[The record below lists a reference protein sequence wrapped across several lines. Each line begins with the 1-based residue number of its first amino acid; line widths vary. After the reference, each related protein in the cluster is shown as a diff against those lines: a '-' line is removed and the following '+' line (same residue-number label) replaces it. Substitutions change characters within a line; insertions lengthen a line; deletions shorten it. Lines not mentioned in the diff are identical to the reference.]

1 MIATLTSKG
10 QITLPKKIRVSLS
23 LKSGDRLD
31 FLVTPDG
38 LLEAVPLKQ
47 PVTRLKGLLRRKG
60 RTVSIEAMNHAI
72 AEGASGRA
80 RH

>member
-10 QITLPKKIRVSLS
+10 QVTLPKAIRIGLS

-31 FLVTPDG
+31 FLVKPDG

-60 RTVSIEAMNHAI
+60 PAISIEAMNRAI
-72 AEGASGRA
+72 AKGATDRA
-80 RH
+80 RR

>member
-10 QITLPKKIRVSLS
+10 QITLPKAVRNNMD

-31 FLVTPDG
+31 FVVTDDG

-47 PVTRLKGLLRRKG
+47 PVTRLKGILRRKG
-60 RTVSIEAMNHAI
+60 RPVSIEAMNRAV
-72 AEGASGRA
+72 AEGASGRE